1 MALKRVHRNL
11 KRDEVEALRNKLAEW
26 VPQEHAEIPELIR
39 TMRLIVRKSQA
50 EYAQLCGVSPR
61 VLADIEA
68 GKGVQTTE
76 TLGKLLRPFGL
87 KLGVVAPPSRPI

>member
-1 MALKRVHRNL
+1 M
-11 KRDEVEALRNKLAEW
+11 RNKLAEL
-26 VPQEHAEIPELIR
+26 VPKAHADIPELIR
-39 TMRLIVRKSQA
+39 TMRLIVRRSQT

-76 TLGKLLRPFGL
+76 TLGKLLRPFGF
-87 KLGVVAPPSRPI
+87 KLGVVAPAISSI

>member
-1 MALKRVHRNL
+1 MRRVHRNL
-11 KRDEVEALRNKLAEW
+11 KRDEVEALRNELAEL
-26 VPQEHAEIPELIR
+26 VPEARADIPELIR
-39 TMRLIVRKSQA
+39 TMRLIARKSQT

-61 VLADIEA
+61 VLADVEA

-87 KLGVVAPPSRPI
+87 KLGVVAPHSTPV

>member
-1 MALKRVHRNL
+1 MRRVHRNL
-11 KRDEVEALRNKLAEW
+11 KRDEVEAMRNQLAEL
-26 VPQEHAEIPELIR
+26 VPQAHADIPQLIR
-39 TMRLIVRKSQA
+39 TMRLIVRKSQT
-50 EYAQLCGVSPR
+50 EYARLCGVSPR

-87 KLGVVAPPSRPI
+87 KLGVVAPPSKSI